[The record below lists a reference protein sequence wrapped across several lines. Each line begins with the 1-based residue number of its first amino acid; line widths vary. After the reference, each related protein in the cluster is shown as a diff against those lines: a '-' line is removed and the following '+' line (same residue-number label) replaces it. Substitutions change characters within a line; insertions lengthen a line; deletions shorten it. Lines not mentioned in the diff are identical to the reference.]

1 MVLRGRL
8 LMVSYDGGHQILPA
22 GSFPINQI
30 AFVLVG
36 SILMALSACELDTFW
51 KIGLTVFR
59 EVNLVSVCLTLCS
72 PKQKLSLFYPTA
84 TDSRGGCS
92 WGQNE
97 QLT

>member
-8 LMVSYDGGHQILPA
+8 LMVSYDGGHQLILA

-59 EVNLVSVCLTLCS
+59 EVNLVSVCLTLL

>member
-8 LMVSYDGGHQILPA
+8 LMVSCDGGHQILPA

-36 SILMALSACELDTFW
+36 SILKALSACELDTFW

-59 EVNLVSVCLTLCS
+59 EVNLVSVCLTL
-72 PKQKLSLFYPTA
+72 LSKAKTEPLLPNCNRQSGRMLMGA
-84 TDSRGGCS
+84 
-92 WGQNE
+92 E
-97 QLT
+97 